1 MRHKFALCLLAL
13 GALLEKVPHLSL
25 TAFALAADG
34 DAKKLSLGEQLSA
47 WLREKESM
55 AAELKQARDALTAEQ
70 AAHAQT
76 RKDLELKAAGA
87 QAMETSWGDKAR
99 DAEAARAAAESKLAG
114 VEADL
119 AVVNGHLASVA
130 AAIGF
135 DFKAER
141 KDKDGKVLAPG
152 SAEYTAAVQ
161 AAWQA
166 HVANGVTQKLAELGI
181 KEEKLPAAAH
191 TAAETEEDLV
201 EQLTAART
209 PAEKGAIAAKLNRLR
224 DARWAA
230 SGSN

>member
-1 MRHKFALCLLAL
+1 MRHKSALLLLAL

-25 TAFALAADG
+25 TPVALAADG

-55 AAELKQARDALTAEQ
+55 AAELKQSRDALASEQ

-76 RKDLELKAAGA
+76 KKDLEMKAAGA
-87 QAMETSWGDKAR
+87 QAIEASWGDKAR
-99 DAEAARAAAESKLAG
+99 DAEAARAAAETKLAAAEEQ
-114 VEADL
+114 VATL
-119 AVVNGHLASVA
+119 SAQVASVA

-135 DFKAER
+135 DLKAER

-152 SAEYTAAVQ
+152 SAEYTAAAQ

-181 KEEKLPAAAH
+181 KETKLPAAANA
-191 TAAETEEDLV
+191 AAETEEELV
-201 EQLTAART
+201 EQLAAART

-230 SGSN
+230 SGAN